1 VADQPLTA
9 ARPGGNIAVYFEVL
23 SYTGTLTIT
32 ATTDP
37 DHFPHLA
44 TLTGALQTEL
54 DLITDAPRPR
64 PPS

>member
-23 SYTGTLTIT
+23 SYTGTLT
-32 ATTDP
+32 
-37 DHFPHLA
+37 
-44 TLTGALQTEL
+44 GALQTEL